1 MVSKKIFL
9 IFLLI
14 PALSLAQ
21 AQHLKSKENLFS
33 TPQERC
39 ILPAAQYHHVNPF
52 ILRAILNLESS
63 LKSNAVNTNSNG
75 TVDLGMGQINSI
87 HFAELDKWG
96 VTPQK
101 LMDACVSTYVAAW
114 HLKRG
119 ITKHGNTWFGIAAYH
134 STTPKH
140 NAKYQALVYKELVR
154 IGAVDA
160 APKN

>member
-1 MVSKKIFL
+1 MNLKIFF

-14 PALSLAQ
+14 TAPALAQ
-21 AQHLKSKENLFS
+21 MQHLKSKENIFS

-39 ILPAAQYHHVNPF
+39 ILPASHYHQVNPL

-63 LKSNAVNTNSNG
+63 LNSNAVNTNSNG
-75 TVDLGMGQINSI
+75 SVDLGIGQINSI

-140 NAKYQALVYKELVR
+140 NAKYQTLVFKELVR
-154 IGAVDA
+154 SGAIDV